1 MSSVDPRLS
10 IDARQRFL
18 QALTKILRPIV
29 RLLIRSGI
37 RYDEFADIACTAY
50 VDSAAHDGIGDIR
63 SPTIEQVSWAT
74 GIPRERVLGYTDRER
89 AILSAPRSTTHVIT
103 EVLHKW
109 HTDRDFLKPDGTPQ
123 DLDPNSASSGGFRHL
138 VESVDARIDPDSILS
153 ELLQAKSA
161 IYLDNGLIRA
171 LTRLYIWP
179 QGSIAGIEYFGLA
192 LTDLSRTLEY
202 NFDAAHADKKRLERS
217 MFADRGVSPE
227 LLPAFHEYAQER
239 ATQFLNDLDDW
250 FARFSDA
257 DTEIVEDKIVA
268 GVYVFMYVEP
278 PADTRPISSLTQI
291 AQGSAIKNSLQP
303 L

>member
-1 MSSVDPRLS
+1 MSSADPSVS

-50 VDSAAHDGIGDIR
+50 VDSAVHDGIGDIKT
-63 SPTIEQVSWAT
+63 PTIEQVAWAT
-74 GIPRERVLGYTDRER
+74 GIPGERVLGYTDGGW
-89 AILSAPRSTTHVIT
+89 ATLSAPRTTTHVIT

-109 HTDRDFLKPDGTPQ
+109 HTDRRFLNSDGAPQ
-123 DLDPNSASSGGFRHL
+123 DLDPNSASLGSFRHL
-138 VESVDARIDPDSILS
+138 VESVDARIDPDAILC
-153 ELLQAKSA
+153 ELLQAKSV
-161 IYLDNGLIRA
+161 IYADNGRIRA

-202 NFDAAHADKKRLERS
+202 NFDAAHADNKRLERS

-239 ATQFLNDLDDW
+239 ANQFLNDLDDW

-257 DTEIVEDKIVA
+257 DTEIAEDKIVA

-278 PADTRPISSLTQI
+278 PADTRLISSLTQI
-291 AQGSAIKNSLQP
+291 PQSSAIKR
-303 L
+303 